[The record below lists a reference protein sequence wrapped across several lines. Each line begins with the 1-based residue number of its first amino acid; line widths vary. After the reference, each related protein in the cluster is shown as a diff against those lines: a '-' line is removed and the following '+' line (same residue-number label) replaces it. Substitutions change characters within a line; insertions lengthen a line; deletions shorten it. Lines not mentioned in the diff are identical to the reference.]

1 MSKSDLQNS
10 IQWFRD
16 AAPYI
21 HAHRGKTVV
30 LAFDGAALLESTFP
44 SLIEDIALLSSL
56 GLKLVLVHGVRPQT
70 EQALQA
76 AGQQTEIHNGL
87 RITDQAALSIVKQ
100 VVGSVRVDIEALLST
115 NTQNTAMANSA
126 LHIASGNYVT
136 AQPVGVVNGID
147 HLHTGK
153 VRKIHAAAIQQQLNN
168 NNIVLLSPLGYSP
181 TGEVFNLRAEDV
193 AVSAAAALH
202 ADKLVFL
209 MESESLQH
217 QDGQRVDQMNAKQA
231 HLLSANSHFD
241 DELITHLRSAITACE
256 QGVARTHLISR
267 QHEGALLQELYTR
280 DGQGCLITNDIY
292 EDTRPAQ
299 IDDVCGILDL
309 LKPLED
315 AGVLVYRSREQLELE
330 IAHFTVVE
338 RDGKVIACAA
348 LYPYAQ
354 EGCAELACIVVSPE
368 YCESGRGNALLHA
381 IETQAQ
387 QLNVETLFVLTT
399 QTAHWFIERGFAEA
413 SLEQLPEQKRELY
426 NLQRNSKVFC
436 KKL

>member
-30 LAFDGAALLESTFP
+30 LAFAGEALLESSFP
-44 SLIEDIALLSSL
+44 SLVEDIALLSSL
-56 GLKLVLVHGVRPQT
+56 GLKLVLVHGVRPQA
-70 EQALQA
+70 EQALQS
-76 AGQQTEIHNGL
+76 AGQQTEIHKGL
-87 RITDQAALSIVKQ
+87 RITDQATLSIAKQ
-100 VVGSVRVDIEALLST
+100 VVGSVRVDIEALFST
-115 NTQNTAMANSA
+115 NSQNTAMANSA

-136 AQPVGVVNGID
+136 AQPVGVVDGID

-153 VRKIHAAAIQQQLNN
+153 VRKINAAAIQQQLDNN
-168 NNIVLLSPLGYSP
+168 NLVLLSPLGYSP
-181 TGEVFNLRAEDV
+181 TGEVFNLRAEDI
-193 AVSAAAALH
+193 AVSTAAALH
-202 ADKLVFL
+202 ADKLIFL

-217 QDGQRVDQMNAKQA
+217 RDGQRVDQMNAKQA
-231 HLLSANSHFD
+231 HLLTTNSHLGE
-241 DELITHLRSAITACE
+241 ELITHLRSAITACE

-280 DGQGCLITNDIY
+280 DGEGCLITNDIY

-330 IAHFTVVE
+330 IDHFTVVE

-348 LYPYAQ
+348 LYPYV
-354 EGCAELACIVVSPE
+354 EESCAELACIVVAPE
-368 YCESGRGNALLHA
+368 YGESGRGNALLHA
-381 IETQAQ
+381 TEAQAQ
-387 QLNVETLFVLTT
+387 QLNIKTLFVLTT
-399 QTAHWFIERGFAEA
+399 QTAHWFVERGFAEA
-413 SLEQLPEQKRELY
+413 SLDDLPQQKRELY

-436 KKL
+436 KTL

>member
-1 MSKSDLQNS
+1 MSASDLQNS

-30 LAFDGAALLESTFP
+30 IAFDGAALLESNFP

-70 EQALQA
+70 EQALQG
-76 AGQQTEIHNGL
+76 AGHQTEIHKGL
-87 RITDQAALSIVKQ
+87 RITDQSALAIAKQ
-100 VVGSVRVDIEALLST
+100 VSGSVRVDIEALFST

-136 AQPVGVVNGID
+136 AQPVGVVDGID

-153 VRKIHAAAIQQQLNN
+153 VRKINAAAIQQQLENN
-168 NNIVLLSPLGYSP
+168 HLVLLSPLGYSP
-181 TGEVFNLRAEDV
+181 TGEVFNLSAEDI
-193 AVSAAAALH
+193 AVSAASALH
-202 ADKLVFL
+202 ADKLILL

-217 QDGQRVDQMNAKQA
+217 QDGKRVDQLNAKQA
-231 HLLSANSHFD
+231 LLLTENSHLN
-241 DELITHLRSAITACE
+241 EEVITHLRSAITACE

-280 DGQGCLITNDIY
+280 DGEGCLVTNETY
-292 EDTRPAQ
+292 EDTRAAQ
-299 IDDVCGILDL
+299 IDDVTGILEL

-315 AGVLVYRSREQLELE
+315 SGVLVYRSREQLELE

-348 LYPYAQ
+348 LYPYITEQ
-354 EGCAELACIVVSPE
+354 CAELACIAVAPE
-368 YCESGRGNALLHA
+368 YSESGRGNALLHA
-381 IETQAQ
+381 IEQQAQ
-387 QLNVETLFVLTT
+387 QLAISHLFVLTT
-399 QTAHWFIERGFAEA
+399 QTAHWFVERGFVES
-413 SLEQLPEQKRELY
+413 SLQQLPEQKRELY
-426 NLQRNSKVFC
+426 NLQRNSKVFS
-436 KKL
+436 KTL